1 MTSWGRSPSVSAFFR
16 RKWGITLLAVWL
28 IVYGVL
34 FLVHEFPYGPVISA
48 VLAVAAGV
56 LLLLDR

>member
-1 MTSWGRSPSVSAFFR
+1 VSFFHR

-34 FLVHEFPYGPVISA
+34 FLLQQGSYGGIPYSGLISA
-48 VLAVAAGV
+48 VLAIAAGV
-56 LLLLDR
+56 LILLDR